1 MKLRDVV
8 GVSTRRQRQIA
19 RVLESSLVGMFF
31 IGLYLGKVGIIV
43 NAGVGV
49 AVTQLVPL
57 LERDYGIPMDP
68 ALTLWI
74 TAAVFLHGLG
84 TIPLP
89 AEWVSLVGPVA
100 ADQGR
105 ISLYR
110 SGGMW
115 DHLTHTL
122 SASVVAAVGYATTR
136 ALDEHTEDIHIPPRF
151 MFVFVLQFVVAFGV
165 LWEVLEFALGGLG
178 SVLGGANVLTQYGV
192 EDTMM
197 DLLFDVLGGIVV
209 GIWGT
214 AHLADVA
221 GAIEKRLGERSTK
234 E

>member
-1 MKLRDVV
+1 MRIRDLV
-8 GVSTRRQRQIA
+8 GVSTHRQRQIA
-19 RVLESSLVGMFF
+19 RLLELSLIGMCF
-31 IGLYLGKVGIIV
+31 IGLYIGRLGIV
-43 NAGVGV
+43 INAGIGV

-74 TAAVFLHGLG
+74 TLAVFLHGFG

-89 AEWVSLVGPVA
+89 AEWVSFFGSVPAGQERVT
-100 ADQGR
+100 
-105 ISLYR
+105 LYS

-115 DHLTHTL
+115 DHLTHTF

-136 ALDEHTEDIHIPPRF
+136 ALHEHTEAIHIPPRF
-151 MFVFVLQFVVAFGV
+151 MFVFVVQFVIAFGV
-165 LWEVLEFALGGLG
+165 LWEVLEFALGGVSTTLG
-178 SVLGGANVLTQYGV
+178 SGSVLTQYGI

-197 DLLFDVLGGIVV
+197 DLLFDVAGAVIV

-214 AHLADVA
+214 AHLTDVV
-221 GAIEKRLGERSTK
+221 GALQERLTERAARD
-234 E
+234 

>member
-1 MKLRDVV
+1 MKLRDFV
-8 GVSTRRQRQIA
+8 GISTRRQRQLA
-19 RVLESSLVGMFF
+19 RLLETALVGMFF

-43 NAGVGV
+43 NAGIGV
-49 AVTQLVPL
+49 AVTQLVPV

-89 AEWVSLVGPVA
+89 VEWVSIVGPVPA
-100 ADQGR
+100 GGDR
-105 ISLYR
+105 VSLYS
-110 SGGMW
+110 SGGVW
-115 DHLTHTL
+115 DHVTHTV

-151 MFVFVLQFVVAFGV
+151 LFVFVIQFVIAFGV

-178 SVLGGANVLTQYGV
+178 GVLGGANVLTQYGI

-197 DLLFDVLGGIVV
+197 DLLFDVAGAIIV
-209 GIWGT
+209 GLWGT
-214 AHLADVA
+214 AHLTDVV
-221 GAIEKRLGERSTK
+221 GALQQRLAERATR